1 MPDIGVCPAC
11 ESELIQPLRS
21 EAREDGG
28 IVVDLRCPECF
39 AWRRTPCSRDELAA
53 LDRRQAASREALVSA
68 YERLVAE
75 SMEAMGTCL
84 GTALALDL
92 IGPDD
97 FARKAA

>member
-21 EAREDGG
+21 EAREDAG

-39 AWRRTPCSRDELAA
+39 AWVRTPFSRDELAA

-97 FARKAA
+97 FARKA